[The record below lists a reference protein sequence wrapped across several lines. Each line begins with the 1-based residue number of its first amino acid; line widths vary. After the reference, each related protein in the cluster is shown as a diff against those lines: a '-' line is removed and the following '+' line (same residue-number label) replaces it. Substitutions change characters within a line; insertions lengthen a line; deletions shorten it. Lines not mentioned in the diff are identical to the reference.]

1 MGEQLARQIHARRC
15 QVDFNHNNDVGN
27 ESGERTMANAVTQGR
42 SIKQV
47 SFFCCMLLFFVSVP
61 LHAAAQSSE
70 EHDVEV
76 VSAQDVG
83 PFRPQNDPD
92 LENVALSVVKQTNEF
107 RESEGQEP
115 VSTNEQLRQTAQDF
129 ADDMAETNR
138 YGHTADGRRPSQRV
152 SVHDY
157 TYCVVAENIAY
168 HFHTR
173 GIATQPLADQAF
185 TGWKNS
191 PEHRRNM
198 LKPHVTETGVALSQ
212 SESTGVYYAVQL
224 FGRPRSS
231 SQSFTLK
238 NQTPDDITYRVGE
251 RSFLLP
257 PHYSRTHQMCRPPT
271 VKLVQGEQVI
281 AEREP
286 SEGTT
291 LEVVNSDGRLK
302 LQAVE

>member
-1 MGEQLARQIHARRC
+1 
-15 QVDFNHNNDVGN
+15 
-27 ESGERTMANAVTQGR
+27 MANAATHGW

-47 SFFCCMLLFFVSVP
+47 SSFCCMLLLIASFP

-76 VSAQDVG
+76 VSAEDMG
-83 PFRPQNDPD
+83 PFRPENDPD
-92 LENVALSVVKQTNEF
+92 LKKVAQSIVKQTNDF

-115 VSTNEQLRQTAQDF
+115 VSTDEQLQQTAQDF
-129 ADDMAETNR
+129 ADYMAETNR
-138 YGHTADGRRPSQRV
+138 YGHTADGRWPGQRV
-152 SVHDY
+152 TAHEY
-157 TYCVVAENIAY
+157 TYCIVAENIAY

-191 PEHRRNM
+191 PGHRRNM
-198 LKPHVTETGVALSQ
+198 LKPYVTETAVALSQ

-224 FGRPRSS
+224 FGRPKSA
-231 SQSFTLK
+231 SQSFSLK
-238 NQTPDDITYRVGE
+238 NQTPNDITYQVGE

-257 PHYSRTHQMCRPPT
+257 PRYSRTHQVCRPPT
-271 VKLVQGEQVI
+271 VKLLQGEHVI

-291 LEVVNSDGRLK
+291 LRVVSSDSK
-302 LQAVE
+302 LQLQAGE